1 MINPEQVYLAMRKM
15 KGVGQAA
22 RLNYKIDYDTNNPI
36 EKYAVIKLSS
46 AEEERWKSKQ

>member
-1 MINPEQVYLAMRKM
+1 MTNPEQTYLAMRKM
-15 KGVGQAA
+15 KGVGHAA
-22 RLNYKIDYDTNNPI
+22 PLNYKIDYEINNPI